1 VKPVEVKVDL
11 DPPINNILF
20 IYIMLQLIII
30 LCISVIHIIIL
41 FTITPFI
48 DHIFTPLND
57 KESNTEILIEIIT
70 QLLTLSVIW
79 YLLNKYVLYNINKYF
94 KLNNVKLVSTIL
106 DIIYAVVLIGL
117 QSNLIN
123 KLEYITYK
131 HPFRLFQLFND

>member
-1 VKPVEVKVDL
+1 
-11 DPPINNILF
+11 
-20 IYIMLQLIII
+20 MLQLIII